1 VQASASAVRDTGPA
15 ADYARFR
22 AAVAR
27 AQLKAW
33 LPSRQARII
42 DISGPGATAAEVA
55 ACAGHTVLR
64 VIGPGPQPPPAQ
76 PAAPPPAAPPPRAP
90 SRGVLRTVAADGWGL
105 EFLADGCADGVIAE
119 DGTLSRHLAAES
131 LVAEIARVL
140 RPGGQVLACVDSLT
154 FGMAV
159 LAEQHRWPHLMDVP
173 NADVVLV
180 PWPDD
185 TITRCYGA
193 EQLRELFASGGLEV
207 DWIRPRTV
215 FSPRTVS
222 YLLARDRGSF
232 GALVEAEL
240 RARSDDSVGAQLIA
254 CARRKALPAA
264 TVEFRLAGHASRGG
278 GAGLEPW
285 LRDLVAAVHAPPVAA
300 VVDSRERRE
309 HRRAMLERRLDR
321 RLVAV
326 GLGQVRASVARLRG
340 PAPGQRVFTAQH
352 QNRSVQVVA
361 HFLKALAGDGNFHRS
376 PRFPPRALRGVTAQG
391 RACSAPRTQNW
402 GGRSLSSPEPGPP
415 ASEPASPSGSTRA
428 GPLFRTE
435 LTAVETGY
443 DVRPPAPED
452 VAGCI
457 VASSSSLSLF
467 AGSSQSGQLSGAIT
481 IGVRS

>member
-15 ADYARFR
+15 ADYERFR

-42 DISGPGATAAEVA
+42 DISGPGATAAETA

-64 VIGPGPQPPPAQ
+64 VIGPGTQPPSAQ
-76 PAAPPPAAPPPRAP
+76 SPAAQSRAAQSPAAQSRAAQSRGAQSRGAQSPAAQSPVPPRPRAP
-90 SRGVLRTVAADGWGL
+90 GRGPLRMVAADGWGL

-159 LAEQHRWPHLMDVP
+159 LAEQHRWPHLIDVP

-185 TITRCYGA
+185 TITRCYSA
-193 EQLRELFASGGLEV
+193 EQLRELFTSGGLEV

-222 YLLARDRGSF
+222 YLLAREPGSF

-240 RARSDDSVGAQLIA
+240 RARSDDSIGAQLIT
-254 CARRKALPAA
+254 CARRKP
-264 TVEFRLAGHASRGG
+264 
-278 GAGLEPW
+278 
-285 LRDLVAAVHAPPVAA
+285 
-300 VVDSRERRE
+300 
-309 HRRAMLERRLDR
+309 
-321 RLVAV
+321 
-326 GLGQVRASVARLRG
+326 
-340 PAPGQRVFTAQH
+340 
-352 QNRSVQVVA
+352 
-361 HFLKALAGDGNFHRS
+361 
-376 PRFPPRALRGVTAQG
+376 
-391 RACSAPRTQNW
+391 
-402 GGRSLSSPEPGPP
+402 
-415 ASEPASPSGSTRA
+415 
-428 GPLFRTE
+428 
-435 LTAVETGY
+435 
-443 DVRPPAPED
+443 
-452 VAGCI
+452 
-457 VASSSSLSLF
+457 
-467 AGSSQSGQLSGAIT
+467 
-481 IGVRS
+481 